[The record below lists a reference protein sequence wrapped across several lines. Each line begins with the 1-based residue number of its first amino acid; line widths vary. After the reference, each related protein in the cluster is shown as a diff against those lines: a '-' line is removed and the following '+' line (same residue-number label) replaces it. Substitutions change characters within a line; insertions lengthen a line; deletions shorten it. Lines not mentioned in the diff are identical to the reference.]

1 MNFDKAI
8 VEVYYS
14 LLAIA
19 SRYYYHDDRA
29 HDLAADTVVRALE
42 ARDRYDESRPLLA
55 WCRVIMRNL
64 WANTEQKLSVTH
76 TQPLGDWDEPGGE
89 EADQRV
95 MVGDVLSAIDR
106 CRDSVAVETLMDVAK
121 GYTLQEVATS
131 RDVPL
136 GTVKRRVHDGRRML
150 AKFVHVN

>member
-1 MNFDKAI
+1 MNFDTAI
-8 VEVYYS
+8 VEAYYS

-42 ARDRYDESRPLLA
+42 ARDRYDETRPLLA

-64 WANTEQKLSVTH
+64 WTNTEHKLSVTQ

-121 GYTLQEVATS
+121 GYTLQEVATA
-131 RDVPL
+131 RGVPL
-136 GTVKRRVHDGRRML
+136 GTIKRRVHDARKLL
-150 AKFVHVN
+150 AKLVNVK

>member
-1 MNFDKAI
+1 MNFDKDI

-64 WANTEQKLSVTH
+64 WANTEQKLSVTQ
-76 TQPLGDWDEPGGE
+76 TQQLGDWDEPGGE

-121 GYTLQEVATS
+121 GYTLQEVATA

-150 AKFVHVN
+150 AKYVHVN